1 MPQSREQGFAGDE
14 ITVIMMMVLTTDNG
28 QDAENGYNV
37 ATLLTMTVKIPE
49 SQEMLQLPVYPGSW
63 TGQWRQL

>member
-1 MPQSREQGFAGDE
+1 MPQSREQGIAGDE
-14 ITVIMMMVLTTDNG
+14 ITVIMVMVITTDNG
-28 QDAENGYNV
+28 QDAENEYNV

-49 SQEMLQLPVYPGSW
+49 SQEMLQLQVYPGSW